1 MSFWSAIEALPLVA
15 ILRGLKPDE
24 AENVAEALIDA
35 GFRCIEV
42 PLNSPQP
49 FDSIARIVR
58 RFGDQALIGAGTV
71 TTEAEVA
78 RLKDIGARVIVS
90 PHTDPAVIRAAKAAG
105 LYALPGFFTASEAFA
120 ALNAGADGLKLF
132 PAEAASPQMV
142 KALKAILPPAAPLF
156 AVGGVTPNGMSP
168 WLAAGAKGFGLG
180 SALYK
185 PGMDPATVGT
195 NARAFV
201 AAWALSLSR

>member
-105 LYALPGFFTASEAFA
+105 MYALPGFFTASEAFA